1 MPTPSTQPLDEAT
14 RRLRAL
20 RDPALPALPVVLG
33 AEAQDLLDAAIPPP
47 DSAGPAVLR
56 RVGWRP
62 GRSLNAL
69 FARPTEVAAAG
80 GSAHHEELMV
90 ASVDR
95 GTGGGDGTEIFI
107 RGAFDDPDLPGLRST
122 MSGADLDDWL
132 DAMGVTAGLS
142 ERRLIAYRPGRRA
155 VVEVRRGE
163 QRLFVKIV
171 RPGAT
176 GQMRGRHEEFG
187 RIAPVPRILGT
198 ADAAGIVVMQ
208 ALDGETAWGAL
219 MRGRTVDPAAIH
231 ELLARI
237 HELPVSERVVA
248 SPIERVDAHV
258 RELSLLLPE
267 EAPRLAA
274 LAEAIGPEGQPATTT
289 IHGDLHGGQFLV
301 AGGAVVGLLDLD
313 VVGMGRP
320 ADDPAN
326 ALAHI
331 AALIPTSEGGA
342 PVIAPWLE
350 PMVRFANDFLALSD
364 TIHDPVDLRRRIAAA
379 LLGLAAAQFQSVAP
393 DWPGAIRQR
402 LAAAESWLESSR
414 AADQGAFMSA
424 SSSAA

>member
-1 MPTPSTQPLDEAT
+1 MPTPSTQPIDEAT

-20 RDPALPALPVVLG
+20 RDPDLPALPVVLG
-33 AEAQDLLDAAIPPP
+33 DDAPELLDAAIPPP
-47 DSAGPAVLR
+47 DGAGPAVLR

-62 GRSLNAL
+62 GRSLHAL
-69 FARPTEVAAAG
+69 FARPTMAPPGG
-80 GSAHHEELMV
+80 GSARAEELIV

-95 GTGGGDGTEIFI
+95 RAGGGDGREVVVRT
-107 RGAFDDPDLPGLRST
+107 ALDDPDLPGLRPT

-132 DAMGVTAGLS
+132 DAMGVPAGLS

-176 GQMRGRHEEFG
+176 GQMRDRHEEFG

-219 MRGRTVDPAAIH
+219 MRGRTVDPAAVH

-237 HELPVSERVVA
+237 HELPVAERAVA

-274 LAEAIGPEGQPATTT
+274 LAEAIGPEDQPATTT

-301 AGGAVVGLLDLD
+301 AGDAIVGLLDLD
-313 VVGMGRP
+313 VVGKGRP

-331 AALIPTSEGGA
+331 AALVPPSACGA
-342 PVIAPWLE
+342 PVVAPWLE
-350 PMVRFANDFLALSD
+350 PMVRFADDFLAMSD

-379 LLGLAAAQFQSVAP
+379 LLGLAAAQFQSMAP
-393 DWPGAIRQR
+393 DWPGGIRQR

-414 AADQGAFMSA
+414 TADLGVFMSA